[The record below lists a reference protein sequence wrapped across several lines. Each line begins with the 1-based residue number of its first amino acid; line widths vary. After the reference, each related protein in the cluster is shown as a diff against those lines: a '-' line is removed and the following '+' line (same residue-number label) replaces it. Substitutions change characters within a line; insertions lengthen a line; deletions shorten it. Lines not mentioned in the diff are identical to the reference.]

1 MLLRNGF
8 FGDGQIVRMAVP
20 DRVDSD
26 FVCLACHFRAA
37 VLLISHLG
45 SVSGGQTI
53 CLNLYLL
60 LYQITVLQIVILGN
74 LLKIQHDV
82 ICCPPFIDLL
92 DFPGSWLER
101 IRIL

>member
-26 FVCLACHFRAA
+26 FVCLARHFGAA

-53 CLNLYLL
+53 GLNVYLL
-60 LYQITVLQIVILGN
+60 LYQII
-74 LLKIQHDV
+74 IQNNSKFASKCCKYKHV
-82 ICCPPFIDLL
+82 FICF
-92 DFPGSWLER
+92 SE
-101 IRIL
+101 